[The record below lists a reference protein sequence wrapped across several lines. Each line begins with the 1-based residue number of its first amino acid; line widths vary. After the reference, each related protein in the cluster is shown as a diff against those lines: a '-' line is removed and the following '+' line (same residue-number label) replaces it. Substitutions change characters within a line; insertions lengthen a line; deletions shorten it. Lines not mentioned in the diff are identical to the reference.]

1 MRDYHVGKR
10 EGLLVGVQSLSLNIL
25 SDNSPKQPTMDKGG
39 GVLSKEISVLSVGG
53 GYEEIIWFFQLS

>member
-10 EGLLVGVQSLSLNIL
+10 EGLLAGVQSLSLNIL

-39 GVLSKEISVLSVGG
+39 VLSKEISVLSVGG
-53 GYEEIIWFFQLS
+53 GV

>member
-53 GYEEIIWFFQLS
+53 GGMRR

>member
-39 GVLSKEISVLSVGG
+39 VLSKEISVLSVGG